1 MTTQESPMNVRNL
14 GIISISALLFLCV
27 TAVVSPTYGQQ
38 TTEQFIPI
46 GKSPGISEKYSYTG
60 AIVAIDRAARTISV
74 EDNGEIRIIKVTTET
89 SIWLDRSKIKRQ
101 NQLGGYDDCEVGRR
115 IEVKYTELDKNVA
128 EWIKIEST

>member
-1 MTTQESPMNVRNL
+1 MNIRSF
-14 GIISISALLFLCV
+14 GIHSIRALLFVCII
-27 TAVVSPTYGQQ
+27 AAVSPTYGQQ

-46 GKSPGISEKYSYTG
+46 GKSPGISGEYSYTG
-60 AIVAIDRAARTISV
+60 AIVALDRAAQTISV

-101 NQLGGYDDCEVGRR
+101 NQLAGYDDCEVGRR